1 MRIDIAPLG
10 EGDLAAA
17 DRIFR
22 LAFGTFLGLPDPMQF
37 MGDAALVAPRW
48 RAAPEAT
55 FGAYIDG
62 ALVGSNLA
70 ARWGRFGFFGPLTIH
85 PDHWGGGVAS
95 RLVTATMEAFDRW
108 GITQR
113 GLFTFPDSAKHIGL
127 YGKFGFVRQAPTRVM
142 VRDAGATPGGAAECA
157 SAMDA
162 DALASAML
170 AARALT
176 DAIEPGLDLSG
187 EIAAVAVQRLGDTLF
202 FHDDGGLAG
211 FAVCHVGA
219 GSEAGSDAAYVK
231 FGAVRP
237 GAGAAGRFARLLDA
251 CDAFAVSAGAA
262 RLIAG
267 VNAAR
272 NAALRIMTDAGF
284 EPMIEGVAMQQPDR
298 PGFNRADCFV
308 IDDWR

>member
-1 MRIDIAPLG
+1 MIVDIAPLG
-10 EGDLAAA
+10 EGDLATA

-22 LAFGTFLGLPDPMQF
+22 LAFGTFLGLPDPVQF
-37 MGDAALVAPRW
+37 MGDATLVEPRW
-48 RAAPEAT
+48 RAAPEAS

-62 ALVGSNLA
+62 ELVGSNLA

-85 PDHWGGGVAS
+85 PDHWGRGIAS
-95 RLVTATMEAFDRW
+95 RLVAATMEAFDRW
-108 GITQR
+108 GIAQR
-113 GLFTFPDSAKHIGL
+113 GLFTFPDSAKHISL

-142 VRDAGATPGGAAECA
+142 VRGTGATKGTAARA

-162 DALASAML
+162 DAFASAML
-170 AARALT
+170 AAQALT
-176 DAIEPGLDLSG
+176 AAIEPGLDLSS

-202 FHDDGGLAG
+202 LHDDGGLAG

-237 GAGAAGRFARLLDA
+237 GAGASGRFARLIDT
-251 CDAFAVSAGAA
+251 CDAFAASAGAA

-272 NAALRIMTDAGF
+272 NEALRMMVDAGF
-284 EPMIEGVAMQQPDR
+284 APMIEGVAMQQPDR
-298 PGFNRADCFV
+298 PGFNRPDCFV